1 MASLST
7 ILKDKFPTS
16 GLSKAYIAD
25 QLGVGERTIEYYI
38 SGEREPTLKGLVK
51 LSEILGF
58 QLNDLSE
65 QIVRDNEASPK
76 VKKKNKT
83 VTNRVTDTNDLFK
96 ELHSK
101 LDSNL
106 IVLLNE
112 LTDIYNQQ
120 VETRAEV
127 RGYGQRQINHEVN
140 WDTKQFLSVMAEV
153 GRLTEQNLKSDPKL
167 GSKKRVRK

>member
-1 MASLST
+1 MASLSK
-7 ILKDKFPTS
+7 ILKDKLPNS
-16 GLSKAYIAD
+16 GLSKTYIAN
-25 QLGVGERTIEYYI
+25 QLEVSERSVEYYI
-38 SGEREPTLKGLVK
+38 SGEREPTLKGLIK
-51 LSEILGF
+51 LAELLGF
-58 QLNDLSE
+58 QLNELSE
-65 QIVRDNEASPK
+65 HNVRSVESKPQ
-76 VKKKNKT
+76 VKQSGKNKGL
-83 VTNRVTDTNDLFK
+83 DIEALFK

-140 WDTKQFLSVMAEV
+140 WDMKEFLSVMAEV
-153 GRLTEQNLKSDPKL
+153 GRLTENNLKSDAKL
-167 GSKKRVRK
+167 GSKKHVRK

>member
-1 MASLST
+1 MASLSK

-38 SGEREPTLKGLVK
+38 SGEREPNIKGLIK

-58 QLNDLSE
+58 QLNELSE
-65 QIVRDNEASPK
+65 QIVRDIENNPQ
-76 VKKKNKT
+76 VKTKAKNKKM
-83 VTNRVTDTNDLFK
+83 DTNALFN
-96 ELHSK
+96 ELHKK
-101 LDSNL
+101 LDANL

-127 RGYGQRQINHEVN
+127 RGYEQRQINHEVN
-140 WDTKQFLSVMAEV
+140 WDTKQFLNVMAEV

-167 GSKKRVRK
+167 GSKKHVRK

>member
-1 MASLST
+1 MASLSK
-7 ILKDKFPTS
+7 ILKDKFPNS

-51 LSEILGF
+51 LSELLGF
-58 QLNDLSE
+58 QLNELSE
-65 QIVRDNEASPK
+65 HTVRESDNRPK
-76 VKKKNKT
+76 VKNKDKTKN
-83 VTNRVTDTNDLFK
+83 NGSDTTELVK
-96 ELHSK
+96 ELTSK

-106 IVLLNE
+106 VVLLNE

-167 GSKKRVRK
+167 GSKRRAGK